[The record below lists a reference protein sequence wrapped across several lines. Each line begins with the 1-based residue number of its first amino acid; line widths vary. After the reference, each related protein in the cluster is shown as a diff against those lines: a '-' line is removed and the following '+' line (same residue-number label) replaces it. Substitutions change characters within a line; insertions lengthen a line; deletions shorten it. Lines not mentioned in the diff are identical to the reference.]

1 MVAVGADD
9 VGDGLW
15 MIDAAGVVAVGDD
28 GAVVVVG
35 PGELRKIECK
45 FVLMK
50 LEVEAFDIFV
60 DFVRTQA
67 WV

>member
-9 VGDGLW
+9 VDDGLW

-28 GAVVVVG
+28 DAVVG
-35 PGELRKIECK
+35 SGELRKIECE

-50 LEVEAFDIFV
+50 LEAGAFDIFA
-60 DFVRTQA
+60 DFVGTPA